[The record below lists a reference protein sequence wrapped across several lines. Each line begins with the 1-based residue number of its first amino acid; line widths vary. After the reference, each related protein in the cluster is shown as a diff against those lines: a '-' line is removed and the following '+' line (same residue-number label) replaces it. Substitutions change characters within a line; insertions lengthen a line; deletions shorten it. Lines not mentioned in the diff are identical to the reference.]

1 MNTDNLYYKIYQ
13 KKTSEELI
21 EVINNHNSAI
31 DTKMIAFQILDDR
44 QELTADLKM
53 IREELNQEFHKALT
67 NSLAENRYDTFSRR
81 VFALWIDGVIISILR
96 YATKPFEGSSSD
108 FVLNFIFFA
117 SLFLPYLYTI
127 LFHGFSGQTIGKM
140 IAGIKILDKS
150 EATDINFSQAILR
163 DVIPLIGV
171 IILFVLS
178 VFGLLDESGNAT
190 SSAIIFSSI
199 ILSWSILEIMTMIFN
214 EKRRALHDYIAGTV
228 VLRIKD

>member
-1 MNTDNLYYKIYQ
+1 MNPDNLYYKIYQ

-44 QELTADLKM
+44 QELTADLKI

-67 NSLAENRYDTFSRR
+67 NSMAENRYDTFGRR

-96 YATKPFEGSSSD
+96 YATKPFEDSSSD

-163 DVIPLIGV
+163 DIIPLMGV
-171 IILFVLS
+171 LVLFLLS
-178 VFGLLDESGNAT
+178 VFGLLDESGNAKY
-190 SSAIIFSSI
+190 SAIIFSSI

-228 VLRIKD
+228 VLRVKD

>member
-44 QELTADLKM
+44 QELTTDLEI

-67 NSLAENRYDTFSRR
+67 NSLAENRYDTFGRR

-96 YATKPFEGSSSD
+96 YATKPFEDSNSD
-108 FVLNFIFFA
+108 FVLNLIFFA

-150 EATDINFSQAILR
+150 EGTDINFGQAILR
-163 DVIPLIGV
+163 DIIPLIGV
-171 IILFVLS
+171 LVLFLLS

-199 ILSWSILEIMTMIFN
+199 ILSWSILEMMTMIFN

-228 VLRIKD
+228 VLRTKD

>member
-44 QELTADLKM
+44 QELTRDLMM

-81 VFALWIDGVIISILR
+81 IFALWIDGLIISILR
-96 YATKPFEGSSSD
+96 YATKPFEDSSSD
-108 FVLNFIFFA
+108 FVLNFIFLAF
-117 SLFLPYLYTI
+117 LFLPYLYTI

-163 DVIPLIGV
+163 DIIPLIGV
-171 IILFVLS
+171 LVLFVLS